1 MTTDARI
8 PAAARIHAFTD
19 DALGEHDALALAE
32 LVRRGERSPGEL
44 AAAAARRAA
53 AVAELAA
60 VAYRS
65 FAEPVFPV
73 RADGVFA
80 GVPTFVKDN
89 SDITGMPSNHG
100 TAAFTARP
108 ARGTDAYVREFL
120 STGAVVIGKS
130 ALPEFGFNASTEPEF
145 AAPTRNPWNPAHSAG
160 GSSGG
165 AAALVAAGVVPFAH
179 GNDGGGSI
187 RIPAAST
194 GLVGLKPSRGRH
206 ADSRL
211 ARLLPLNIVSEGV
224 LTRTVRDTAAF
235 TAAIERRHPSRA
247 LPPIGSVEG
256 PPERPLRIA
265 VLLESAAGPVADP
278 AVRESVRRVA
288 ELLSAHGHR
297 VEEISLPF
305 VAAVETAF
313 LHYWALLAAVVTD
326 TGKLLAD
333 RHFDRSRLDGL
344 TRGLRGKFYRE
355 IWRTPGALRTLAR
368 AYRTYEAEMGAY
380 DAVLIPTLG
389 HSTPPL
395 GHLAPTVPFDE
406 LLDRLRVYV
415 GFTPLNNITGTPSIS
430 VPAGLAP
437 SGVPL
442 GVQFAGV
449 RGAER
454 TLLQLAYLV
463 EAELPFP
470 KITAPRI

>member
-1 MTTDARI
+1 MTTEAHP
-8 PAAARIHAFTD
+8 PATARIHAFTD
-19 DALGEHDALALAE
+19 DALGDHDALALAE

-60 VAYRS
+60 VAHARY
-65 FAEPVFPV
+65 ADPVFPV

-89 SDITGMPSNHG
+89 SDIEGMPSNQG
-100 TAAFTARP
+100 TVAFTARP
-108 ARGTDAYVREFL
+108 ARGTDTYVREFL
-120 STGAVVIGKS
+120 STGAVVLGKS
-130 ALPEFGFNASTEPEF
+130 AMPEFGFNASTEPEY

-211 ARLLPLNIVSEGV
+211 ARMLPLNIVSEGV

-235 TAAIERRHPSRA
+235 AAAIERRHPNRA
-247 LPPIGSVEG
+247 LPPIGAVEG
-256 PPERPLRIA
+256 PPDRPLRVA

-278 AVRESVRRVA
+278 AVRESVHRVA
-288 ELLSAHGHR
+288 ELLSSHGHH
-297 VEEISLPF
+297 VGELSLPF
-305 VAAVETAF
+305 VQAVETAF
-313 LHYWALLAAVVTD
+313 LHYWAMLAAVVAD
-326 TGKLLAD
+326 TGKLAD

-344 TRGLRGKFYRE
+344 TRGLRRKFYRE
-355 IWRTPGALRTLAR
+355 VWRTPGALRTLAR
-368 AYRTYEAEMGAY
+368 ANHTYETQMAGY

-389 HSTPPL
+389 HATPPL

-415 GFTPLNNITGTPSIS
+415 GFTPLNNITGSPAIS

-454 TLLQLAYLV
+454 VLLQLAYLV
-463 EAELPFP
+463 EAEMPFP
-470 KITAPRI
+470 RIAAPGI

>member
-1 MTTDARI
+1 MTTDARS
-8 PAAARIHAFTD
+8 PATARIHAFTD
-19 DALGEHDALALAE
+19 DALGDHDALALAE

-44 AAAAARRAA
+44 AAAAARRAE

-60 VAYRS
+60 VAYES
-65 FAEPVFPV
+65 FAEPVLPV

-89 SDITGMPSNHG
+89 SDIAGMPSNHG
-100 TAAFTARP
+100 TAAISAAP

-120 STGAVVIGKS
+120 STGAVVLGKS
-130 ALPEFGFNASTEPEF
+130 ALPEFGFNASTEPEYGE
-145 AAPTRNPWNPAHSAG
+145 PTRNPWNPGRSAG

-211 ARLLPLNIVSEGV
+211 ARLLPLNIVSEGI

-235 TAAIERRHPSRA
+235 TAAMERRHPNRA

-256 PPERPLRIA
+256 PPDRPLRVA

-288 ELLSAHGHR
+288 ELLSAHGHY
-297 VEEISLPF
+297 VEDVSLPF
-305 VAAVETAF
+305 VKAIETAF
-313 LHYWALLAAVVTD
+313 LHYWAMLAAVVSD
-326 TGKLLAD
+326 TGKLAD

-344 TRGLRGKFYRE
+344 TMGLRRKFYRE
-355 IWRTPGALRTLAR
+355 VWRTPGALRVLAR
-368 AYRTYEAEMGAY
+368 AYRTYEAEMGGY
-380 DAVLIPTLG
+380 DAVLVPTLG
-389 HSTPPL
+389 HTTPPL

-406 LLDRLRVYV
+406 LLDRLRRYV
-415 GFTPLNNITGTPSIS
+415 GFTPLNNITGTPAIS

-437 SGVPL
+437 AGVPL
-442 GVQFAGV
+442 GVQFVGV

-454 TLLQLAYLV
+454 VLLQLACLV

-470 KITAPRI
+470 RITAPGI

>member
-1 MTTDARI
+1 MTTDARP

-19 DALGEHDALALAE
+19 DALGEHDALGLAE

-44 AAAAARRAA
+44 AAAAARRAE
-53 AVAELAA
+53 AVTELAA
-60 VAYRS
+60 VARGRCTD
-65 FAEPVFPV
+65 PVFPV

-130 ALPEFGFNASTEPEF
+130 AMPEFGFNASTEPEYGR
-145 AAPTRNPWNPAHSAG
+145 PTRNPWNPERSAG

-165 AAALVAAGVVPFAH
+165 AAALVAAGVVPVAH

-247 LPPIGSVEG
+247 LPPIGLVEG

-278 AVRESVRRVA
+278 DVRAAVRRVA
-288 ELLSAHGHR
+288 ELLSAHGHHVGELR
-297 VEEISLPF
+297 LPF

-313 LHYWALLAAVVTD
+313 LHYWAMLAAVVSD
-326 TGKLLAD
+326 TGRLAD

-344 TRGLRGKFYRE
+344 TSGLRRKFYRE
-355 IWRTPGALRTLAR
+355 VWRTPGALRTLAR
-368 AYRTYEAEMGAY
+368 AHRTYESELGRY
-380 DAVLIPTLG
+380 DAVLVPTLG
-389 HSTPPL
+389 HTTPEL
-395 GHLAPTVPFDE
+395 GYLAPTVPFDE
-406 LLDRLRVYV
+406 LIDRLRVYV
-415 GFTPLNNITGTPSIS
+415 GFTPLNNITGTPAVS

-437 SGVPL
+437 AGVPL
-442 GVQFAGV
+442 GVQFAGA

-454 TLLQLAYLV
+454 VLLQLAYLV

-470 KITAPRI
+470 RITAARI

>member
-1 MTTDARI
+1 MTTDART
-8 PAAARIHAFTD
+8 PAAARLHAFTD
-19 DALGEHDALALAE
+19 DALGEHDALALAA

-44 AAAAARRAA
+44 AAAAACRAA
-53 AVAELAA
+53 AVAELNA
-60 VAYRS
+60 VATAS
-65 FAEPVFPV
+65 FADPVLPV

-80 GVPTFVKDN
+80 GVPTFIKDN

-100 TAAFTARP
+100 TTAFTAGP

-130 ALPEFGFNASTEPEF
+130 AMPEFGFNASAEPEH
-145 AAPTRNPWNPAHSAG
+145 AAPTRNPWQPDRSAG

-206 ADSRL
+206 ADSKL

-235 TAAIERRHPSRA
+235 TAAIERSHPSRG
-247 LPPIGSVEG
+247 LPPVGTVDG
-256 PPERPLRIA
+256 PPERPLRIG
-265 VLLESAAGPVADP
+265 VLLESAAGPVTDP

-297 VEEISLPF
+297 VDELSLPF
-305 VAAVETAF
+305 AEAVETAF
-313 LHYWALLAAVVTD
+313 LHYWALLAAVVSD
-326 TGKLLAD
+326 TGKLAD

-368 AYRTYEAEMGAY
+368 AHRAYEAELGGY
-380 DAVLIPTLG
+380 DAVLTPTLG
-389 HSTPPL
+389 HTTPPL

-437 SGVPL
+437 AGVPL
-442 GVQFAGV
+442 GVQFAGA

-470 KITAPRI
+470 RITATGS